1 MTSRSKRA
9 RRRQGT
15 SASNTRWHLGKK
27 RAQEQPRHAQDALEA
42 AERFLKDRPA
52 RGLRSRRVVE
62 VYTERNTPTTHRCT
76 TRDSLED
83 GDRTREGHPELAKV
97 AARAPTPPT
106 DCLVPIHPQR
116 ITQTPT
122 AVSHRIRSCRAPP
135 SLSRLA
141 WPRQQLSASLYI
153 HSYNRTTQLK
163 MTA

>member
-9 RRRQGT
+9 RRRQGA

-42 AERFLKDRPA
+42 AKRFLKDRPA

-83 GDRTREGHPELAKV
+83 GDRTREGHPGLGEGGGEGTD
-97 AARAPTPPT
+97 APDRLPRS
-106 DCLVPIHPQR
+106 HPSPADHP
-116 ITQTPT
+116 TPT
-122 AVSHRIRSCRAPP
+122 AVSYRIRSCRAPP
-135 SLSRLA
+135 SLSHLA
-141 WPRQQLSASLYI
+141 WPRQQLSASFYI

-163 MTA
+163 MTT